1 MDPPEWLYFT
11 TLQKGSC
18 FKADI
23 QELNVHKWI
32 RASLILIRVRGEV
45 ERIPTTSGWEA
56 GTNDNSQLDPT
67 PMHSWESRIHLC
79 VLEGGTETKRQIVNC
94 TEVRSKIW
102 THNLYTGK
110 QTCESLASRFAY
122 FWIEF
127 RCYWIPFFFSTQEKA
142 VKGRETLSD
151 CAKLTW
157 HHAHKVHESRNI
169 LDNEVECFWGIK
181 TRTLFQWLF
190 LMSLHCYVIQ
200 NLA

>member
-1 MDPPEWLYFT
+1 MDPCIAYPHSGPRWGGAHPDYLWVRSRDKWQFT
-11 TLQKGSC
+11 VRPHTDAQLRVSNSPACFGRRDGNQK
-18 FKADI
+18 
-23 QELNVHKWI
+23 
-32 RASLILIRVRGEV
+32 ASGE
-45 ERIPTTSGWEA
+45 
-56 GTNDNSQLDPT
+56 
-67 PMHSWESRIHLC
+67 H
-79 VLEGGTETKRQIVNC
+79 VNC
-94 TEVRSKIW
+94 TEVPSKIW

-169 LDNEVECFWGIK
+169 LDDEVECFWGIK